1 MHHRIVIT
9 LIILAL
15 LFLGGIFFGSG
26 FDEAVDRLGAAI
38 GIGALI
44 DPQPTPVSVPSKL
57 WPSGNN

>member
-15 LFLGGIFFGSG
+15 LFLGSIFFGPG
-26 FDEAVDRLGAAI
+26 FDEAVNRLGTAI

-44 DPQPTPVSVPSKL
+44 DPQPTPISVPSKL
-57 WPSGNN
+57 